1 MGASD
6 WRSMNEQ
13 QLGELFRKLG
23 ASMPE
28 GWARSQIREGFP
40 QLARYLFLRQAWRL
54 VVNPGD
60 TGWISKMRP
69 KHPDQPG
76 GEFGPAVDR
85 LLAAGARPEDLTI
98 IVRIMQWWLLS
109 GLCVLLEDP
118 GNLEQEV
125 ADMAW
130 QLFLLDENDNPIEPI
145 DGLIESLL
153 FTDPTGREMRPP
165 GASG

>member
-1 MGASD
+1 MSRNN
-6 WRSMNEQ
+6 WQSMNAQE
-13 QLGELFRKLG
+13 LTELFAKLG
-23 ASMPE
+23 APMPE
-28 GWARSQIREGFP
+28 AWAKSQIGEDIP

-54 VVNPGD
+54 VIGVD
-60 TGWISKMRP
+60 DHSWISKMRP
-69 KHPDQPG
+69 KHPSQSG
-76 GEFGPAVDR
+76 AEFGPAIDR
-85 LLAAGARPEDLTI
+85 LLAAGAQQEDLTT

-118 GNLEQEV
+118 GRLEPEV

-130 QLFLLDENDNPIEPI
+130 LLFRVDENDNPVEPI
-145 DGLIESLL
+145 DGLVESVL